1 MLDNLLLAAY
11 LLPVLFGL
19 FLTLPQGK
27 SVADSL
33 SSRFEILQTT
43 RGQVTAGLQIIT
55 FFGFAV
61 SAQTFWISSKIS
73 EGASFCSSTTVFSC
87 DDLLGNRDLNIDPLF
102 GISWGLL
109 GMFTF
114 AGLLFLTLVIKND
127 PQGQHTE
134 RFINLG
140 VLVTGLGIFVILYL
154 ISIEIREGKICMY
167 CTTAHIANLCALFAF
182 LKLRKL
188 HDDNKLWNEKGT
200 NSK

>member
-43 RGQVTAGLQIIT
+43 RGQVIAGLQIIT

-154 ISIEIREGKICMY
+154 VSIEIEKEKFVCIVPLL
-167 CTTAHIANLCALFAF
+167 TSQTFVLCL
-182 LKLRKL
+182 L
-188 HDDNKLWNEKGT
+188 
-200 NSK
+200 S